1 MPTPPE
7 MRPPRAPSDWHQR
20 FLGLART
27 VASWSKDP
35 STKVG
40 AVAVRDRRVLATGY
54 NGLPTHVGDDFER
67 LNDRN
72 TRLAMSVHAEA
83 NVIAYAARHGVCL
96 NGSTI
101 YVFPLMT
108 CAGCAAQLIQAGI
121 NKVVVP
127 NFVEPLRWQ
136 ESFDVARLM
145 FIESGV
151 AVARIPMSGPIEP
164 ALTGD
169 RDELATPADD
179 DSPVM
184 QTLQELIP

>member
-1 MPTPPE
+1 MRTPPE

-20 FLGLART
+20 FLALSRT

-54 NGLPTHVGDDFER
+54 NGLPTHVGDDLER
-67 LNDRN
+67 LNNRDV
-72 TRLAMSVHAEA
+72 RLAMSVHAEA

-96 NGSTI
+96 NGATI

-108 CAGCAAQLIQAGI
+108 CNQCAAQLIQAGI
-121 NKVVVP
+121 SRVVVP
-127 NFVEPLRWQ
+127 NFVEPVRWQ
-136 ESFDVARLM
+136 ESFDTARLM
-145 FIESGV
+145 FVEAGV
-151 AVARIPMSGPIEP
+151 AVARIPMTGPIEP

-169 RDELATPADD
+169 EDELLLDD
-179 DSPVM
+179 D
-184 QTLQELIP
+184 LQLP